1 MQASLGA
8 DEQSAHKPWST
19 NPARVHVG
27 EIKPPR
33 SASECWVTSGL
44 QSVTLGMNNTE
55 VFQIATVTFYWSPRK
70 HGLKPTLYTD
80 KSMWPC
86 HLSISSLLHT
96 GLLRGH
102 RPIPEAPLDHW
113 QAWRKVTNS
122 SRKNDICVHA
132 EKKKGGRLHMIYYVI
147 SLDWA
152 SVETNLVKQFKLFCN
167 YRQLNWSKIIKD
179 WNMFLHWI
187 HLHIILV

>member
-19 NPARVHVG
+19 NLARVHVG

-33 SASECWVTSGL
+33 SPSEFWVTSGL
-44 QSVTLGMNNTE
+44 QSLTLGMNNTE

-86 HLSISSLLHT
+86 HLSISGLLHT
-96 GLLRGH
+96 GLLQGLH
-102 RPIPEAPLDHW
+102 LITGKHEEKSPTHHGQTTSAFTL
-113 QAWRKVTNS
+113 RKKQQVVYTWF
-122 SRKNDICVHA
+122 IMWFLWI
-132 EKKKGGRLHMIYYVI
+132 GRVLRLI
-147 SLDWA
+147 
-152 SVETNLVKQFKLFCN
+152 
-167 YRQLNWSKIIKD
+167 
-179 WNMFLHWI
+179 
-187 HLHIILV
+187 